1 MTGAE
6 CNGCLEMSG
15 KRNLLIM
22 SREQGSYRFGSA
34 QSRSVSFVYDELV
47 WQLKLLDEPND
58 ALGLRALEVVDLQ
71 HHEQVRRELKERLE
85 CEYLLIL
92 SLKDGIAAEPK
103 DCYRFRP
110 NRDPESSS
118 CLPLTQSKAISHT
131 CAEPDS

>member
-22 SREQGSYRFGSA
+22 SR
-34 QSRSVSFVYDELV
+34 
-47 WQLKLLDEPND
+47 LDEPND